1 MSAGFPTGVALD
13 TAGALYLTNPNQP
26 IQGQSPQAGANVV
39 AKLKPMVWDYGTV
52 DMLQSSASHT
62 FMFTVDSASP
72 SAVVSIGT
80 SDPAFVVDTA
90 GPNSCRNAAAAGP
103 CSVTVKFSPTVAGPQ
118 PGYVELRNAQGTVI
132 AQILV
137 RGNGYSA
144 AVPVPGLREW
154 AQVLLS
160 ALLAVGAV
168 LALRRKV

>member
-137 RGNGYSA
+137 RGNGFGGRAGAGLARMGTGA
-144 AVPVPGLREW
+144 AVCPAG
-154 AQVLLS
+154 S
-160 ALLAVGAV
+160 G
-168 LALRRKV
+168 